1 MWIGVVWNCVM
12 WGGVAGKR
20 VVWSGLGLMW
30 SGMEVS
36 FVEWRKV
43 KWSCVVLC
51 CVV

>member
-1 MWIGVVWNCVM
+1 
-12 WGGVAGKR
+12 
-20 VVWSGLGLMW
+20 MW

-51 CVV
+51 CVEVLWCVLCEGV